1 MNQPAPAPSPP
12 ALPVSL
18 AANPKLSSWL
28 KFSSNGQVTISP
40 GKVEIGQG
48 IVTALAQIAAD
59 ELDIDLSRV
68 QMIRASTATSPNEGV
83 TSGSLSIQ
91 QSGRALRHA
100 CAEVRRIFLQQ
111 AAERLGVDIDALDIE
126 DGTIS
131 GPGNVRTSYWELAE
145 EVSLDRDATPG
156 VTPKIASRRALAG
169 NSIQRIDIPDKVL
182 GRPRFIHDQAL
193 AGMLHGRVLRP
204 ENARAKLI
212 ELKEDGARA
221 VAGLV
226 AIVRDGS
233 FAGVVSETE
242 HGAEAALNA
251 LRKGA
256 SWSDGEPL
264 PDENDLASFL
274 KAQPSESTIID
285 KKTAASPGTA
295 ARTIRRQYTRPY
307 IAHASIAP
315 SCAMAQWH
323 GDRVHV
329 WTHSQ
334 GVYLLRADL
343 ALVLKLPVEN
353 ITVEHM
359 EGAGCYGHNAADD
372 VALDAVLLAK
382 AAGGRPVRVQW
393 SRQGEMSDAPFGAA
407 MAIEIEADL
416 DAQGEIID
424 WRHSIWGNGHVAR
437 PGRAAQPALLA
448 GFELANPFPR
458 MISTNPPQAN
468 GGGGDRNSIPL
479 YDFPSWRIE
488 SHRLTTMP
496 IRTSALRTLGGQG
509 NVFAI
514 ESILDE
520 IAAERG
526 EDPVAFRLRHLRDE
540 RAKDVI
546 RAVAARAKW
555 KPEKQPGIG
564 HGVGFARYK
573 NTGAYCAA
581 IAEIEG
587 AEEIS
592 VRKLTLAVDVGEAIN
607 PDGVINQIEGG
618 AIQATSWVL
627 KERVRFD
634 RQRITSTSWTEYPI
648 LRFSEVPDVE
658 VEVIQRSGY
667 RPGRRRR
674 GCPWPGYGGHR
685 QRRIRRARR
694 AGARSADHARQD
706 HCRDGI
712 DLMSSLNI
720 LSGGAAQGLV
730 GSLTPAFKAQTG
742 FDIAGEFGAVGVM
755 ADKLRKGTP
764 ADIVILTAALVA
776 KLAEEKLVVA
786 TSIAD
791 VGLVETALAVR
802 TGDPLAAVRDAAD
815 LREALL
821 ASDAIFVPDTKAS
834 TAGIHVAN
842 VLQQLGIA
850 DEVAARL
857 RIFPNGATAMRELAA
872 SEARRPIGCTQST
885 EIISTKGRNPVR
897 FTAAGLRTCDHV
909 HGRHHGRRRPPATS
923 PGPDRPV
930 DRCRTT

>member
-1 MNQPAPAPSPP
+1 MSQPASSPP

-28 KFSSNGQVTISP
+28 KFSSTGQVTVSP

-59 ELDIDLSRV
+59 ELDIDLTRV

-91 QSGRALRHA
+91 QSGRAMRHA
-100 CAEVRRIFLQQ
+100 CAEVRRIFLQV
-111 AAERLGVDIDALDIE
+111 AAERLGVDAGELDIE

-131 GPGNVRTSYWELAE
+131 GPGNVRTSYWELADD
-145 EVSLDRDATPG
+145 VSLDRVATPG
-156 VTPKIASRRALAG
+156 VTPKSASSRTLAG
-169 NSIQRIDIPDKVL
+169 SSVQRIDIPDKVM
-182 GRPRFIHDQAL
+182 GRPRFIHDQSL

-204 ENARAKLI
+204 DSARAKLMA
-212 ELKEDGARA
+212 LKEDGARA

-226 AIVRDGS
+226 AVVRDGN

-242 HGAEAALNA
+242 HGGDAALIA
-251 LRKGA
+251 LRKSA

-274 KAQPSESTIID
+274 KAQPAESTVINQ
-285 KKTAASPGTA
+285 KTAASPRTA
-295 ARTIRRQYTRPY
+295 ARTIKRQYTRPY

-315 SCAMAQWH
+315 SCAMAQWD
-323 GDRVHV
+323 GDRLHL

-372 VALDAVLLAK
+372 VALDAALLAK
-382 AAGGRPVRVQW
+382 AANGRPVRVQW

-416 DAQGEIID
+416 DAQGEIVD

-437 PGRAAQPALLA
+437 PGRAALPALLA
-448 GFELANPFPR
+448 GYEVDNPFPR
-458 MISTNPPQAN
+458 MVSTNPPQAN
-468 GGGGDRNSIPL
+468 GGGSDRNSIPL

-488 SHRLTTMP
+488 CHRLTTMP
-496 IRTSALRTLGGQG
+496 LRTAALRTLGGQG

-514 ESILDE
+514 ESILNE

-526 EDPVAFRLRHLRDE
+526 EDPVAFRLRHLRDD

-546 RAVAARAKW
+546 RAVAKRAKW
-555 KPEKQPGIG
+555 KPAKQPGIG
-564 HGVGFARYK
+564 HGIGFGRYK

-587 AEEIS
+587 AEEIT

-658 VEVIQRSGY
+658 VEVIQR
-667 RPGRRRR
+667 PDVD
-674 GCPWPGYGGHR
+674 P
-685 QRRIRRARR
+685 
-694 AGARSADHARQD
+694 
-706 HCRDGI
+706 
-712 DLMSSLNI
+712 
-720 LSGGAAQGLV
+720 V
-730 GSLTPAFKAQTG
+730 G
-742 FDIAGEFGAVGVM
+742 AGEAAHGPV
-755 ADKLRKGTP
+755 
-764 ADIVILTAALVA
+764 TAA
-776 KLAEEKLVVA
+776 
-786 TSIAD
+786 IANAVFD
-791 VGLVETALAVR
+791 ALGVR
-802 TGDPLAAVRDAAD
+802 VRDLPITRDRIIAAM
-815 LREALL
+815 E
-821 ASDAIFVPDTKAS
+821 S
-834 TAGIHVAN
+834 T
-842 VLQQLGIA
+842 
-850 DEVAARL
+850 
-857 RIFPNGATAMRELAA
+857 
-872 SEARRPIGCTQST
+872 
-885 EIISTKGRNPVR
+885 
-897 FTAAGLRTCDHV
+897 
-909 HGRHHGRRRPPATS
+909 
-923 PGPDRPV
+923 
-930 DRCRTT
+930 

>member
-18 AANPKLSSWL
+18 AANPKLSAWL
-28 KFSSNGQVTISP
+28 KFSSTGQVTISP

-68 QMIRASTATSPNEGV
+68 RMIRASTAVSPNEGV

-156 VTPKIASRRALAG
+156 VMPKVASRRALAG

-182 GRPRFIHDQAL
+182 GRPRFIHDHAL

-204 ENARAKLI
+204 ENARAKLT
-212 ELKEDGARA
+212 ELKEDAARA

-242 HGAEAALNA
+242 HGAELAVQA

-256 SWSDGEPL
+256 AWSDGDPL
-264 PDENDLASFL
+264 PDESDLASFL
-274 KAQPSESTIID
+274 KAQPTESTTID
-285 KKTAASPGTA
+285 KKTAASPGAA

-315 SCAMAQWH
+315 SCAMAQWN

-343 ALVLKLPVEN
+343 ALVLKLPVEQ

-416 DAQGEIID
+416 DAQGEIVD

-448 GFELANPFPR
+448 GFELADPFPR
-458 MISTNPPQAN
+458 MVSTNPPQAN
-468 GGGGDRNSIPL
+468 GGGSDRNSVPL

-496 IRTSALRTLGGQG
+496 IRTSALRTLGAQG

-526 EDPVAFRLRHLRDE
+526 EDPVAFRLRHLKDE

-564 HGVGFARYK
+564 HGVAFARYK

-658 VEVIQRSGY
+658 VEVIQR
-667 RPGRRRR
+667 PDVD
-674 GCPWPGYGGHR
+674 P
-685 QRRIRRARR
+685 
-694 AGARSADHARQD
+694 
-706 HCRDGI
+706 
-712 DLMSSLNI
+712 
-720 LSGGAAQGLV
+720 V
-730 GSLTPAFKAQTG
+730 G
-742 FDIAGEFGAVGVM
+742 AGEAAHGPV
-755 ADKLRKGTP
+755 
-764 ADIVILTAALVA
+764 TAA
-776 KLAEEKLVVA
+776 
-786 TSIAD
+786 IANAVFD
-791 VGLVETALAVR
+791 ALGVR
-802 TGDPLAAVRDAAD
+802 VRDLPITRDRIIAA
-815 LREALL
+815 
-821 ASDAIFVPDTKAS
+821 
-834 TAGIHVAN
+834 
-842 VLQQLGIA
+842 
-850 DEVAARL
+850 
-857 RIFPNGATAMRELAA
+857 MEL
-872 SEARRPIGCTQST
+872 SR
-885 EIISTKGRNPVR
+885 
-897 FTAAGLRTCDHV
+897 
-909 HGRHHGRRRPPATS
+909 
-923 PGPDRPV
+923 
-930 DRCRTT
+930 

>member
-12 ALPVSL
+12 ALPASL
-18 AANPKLSSWL
+18 AANPKLSAWL
-28 KFSSNGQVTISP
+28 KFSSTGQVTISP

-68 QMIRASTATSPNEGV
+68 RMIRASTAVSPNEGV

-111 AAERLGVDIDALDIE
+111 AAERLGVDVDALDIE

-145 EVSLDRDATPG
+145 EVSLDRNATPG
-156 VTPKIASRRALAG
+156 VMPKVASRRALAG

-182 GRPRFIHDQAL
+182 GRPRFIHDHAL

-204 ENARAKLI
+204 ENARAKLT
-212 ELKEDGARA
+212 ELKEDAARA

-242 HGAEAALNA
+242 HGAELAVQA

-256 SWSDGEPL
+256 AWSDGDPL
-264 PDENDLASFL
+264 PDESDLASFL
-274 KAQPSESTIID
+274 KAQPTESTTID
-285 KKTAASPGTA
+285 KKTAASPGAA

-315 SCAMAQWH
+315 SCAMAQWD

-343 ALVLKLPVEN
+343 ALVLKLPVEQ

-416 DAQGEIID
+416 DAQGEIVD

-448 GFELANPFPR
+448 GFELADPFPR
-458 MISTNPPQAN
+458 MVSTNPPQAN
-468 GGGGDRNSIPL
+468 GGGSDRNSVPL

-496 IRTSALRTLGGQG
+496 IRTSALRTLGAQG

-526 EDPVAFRLRHLRDE
+526 EDPVAFRLRHLKDE

-564 HGVGFARYK
+564 HGVAFARYK

-658 VEVIQRSGY
+658 VEVIQR
-667 RPGRRRR
+667 PDVD
-674 GCPWPGYGGHR
+674 P
-685 QRRIRRARR
+685 
-694 AGARSADHARQD
+694 
-706 HCRDGI
+706 
-712 DLMSSLNI
+712 
-720 LSGGAAQGLV
+720 V
-730 GSLTPAFKAQTG
+730 G
-742 FDIAGEFGAVGVM
+742 AGEAAHGPV
-755 ADKLRKGTP
+755 
-764 ADIVILTAALVA
+764 TAA
-776 KLAEEKLVVA
+776 
-786 TSIAD
+786 IANAVFD
-791 VGLVETALAVR
+791 ALGVR
-802 TGDPLAAVRDAAD
+802 VRDLPITRDRIIAA
-815 LREALL
+815 
-821 ASDAIFVPDTKAS
+821 
-834 TAGIHVAN
+834 
-842 VLQQLGIA
+842 
-850 DEVAARL
+850 
-857 RIFPNGATAMRELAA
+857 MEL
-872 SEARRPIGCTQST
+872 SR
-885 EIISTKGRNPVR
+885 
-897 FTAAGLRTCDHV
+897 
-909 HGRHHGRRRPPATS
+909 
-923 PGPDRPV
+923 
-930 DRCRTT
+930 